1 MKVEEK
7 DISEPKGKSYGCMVT
22 ILTMITVLVVV
33 VLCVYFFG
41 TKDATNDDVTI
52 NQGETGLL
60 SYSFTFIPKKDI
72 DDLQFKI
79 SFYDSN
85 GKYISDITKT
95 VGDVKKGQQYTVTVN
110 LTELSFSQAFSNKIS
125 VKVSGGKVALIS

>member
-1 MKVEEK
+1 MKMEEK
-7 DISEPKGKSYGCMVT
+7 DISEPKGKKYGCLI
-22 ILTMITVLVVV
+22 ILILIVIPLIIILFTVK
-33 VLCVYFFG
+33 
-41 TKDATNDDVTI
+41 KDATNDDVTI

-60 SYSFTFIPKKDI
+60 SYSFTFIPKNDI
-72 DDLQFKI
+72 DDLQFEI